1 MMEQL
6 MQYFTVQAP
15 TPREALEKMKR
26 QYGDDARILTQ
37 KSLRL
42 GGVFG
47 LFARQGIEIT
57 GYIAQSVGKKRQ
69 MEVEEEKKRILDN
82 AKREQTFQQ
91 LLREIHSLKDVI
103 AGSGERERGGPPAV
117 QRVVDLLRQNDFSE
131 DYIQTILKRIRAEF
145 SLQRLEDPALIQSAV
160 VEWIGESIQVLPCPI
175 PQNGERKIFI
185 LIGPTGVGKTTT
197 IAKLAAIYGLG
208 NSRSRPRKVR
218 IVTIDNY
225 RIAAKD
231 QIATY
236 AEIMRLPIS
245 FVESY
250 DDFKKILALN
260 EDAELLLVDTIGKSP
275 RDLAKLAEMKEILDA
290 AGSAAEIHLAIS
302 ATTKTSDVE
311 EILKQFEPF
320 GYRSI
325 VLTKL
330 DETTRIGNIISVLAQ
345 KDKPISYIS
354 DGQKVPQD
362 LEPASVLRLLAA
374 LEGLRIQQ
382 EKLEKKFG
390 KLEEI
395 IDKNWS

>member
-1 MMEQL
+1 

-15 TPREALEKMKR
+15 TPREALEKMR
-26 QYGDDARILTQ
+26 QQYGEDARILTQ
-37 KSLRL
+37 KSTRL
-42 GGVFG
+42 GGVLG

-57 GYIAQSVGKKRQ
+57 GYIAQSVGRRRQ
-69 MEVEEEKKRILDN
+69 VEVEEEKKRILDN

-91 LLREIHSLKDVI
+91 LLREIHSLKEML
-103 AGSGERERGGPPAV
+103 AGSPERSQPSAM
-117 QRVVDLLRQNDFSE
+117 QRVAELLHRNDFS
-131 DYIQTILKRIRAEF
+131 DAYIQQIMKRIRAEF
-145 SLQRLEDPALIQSAV
+145 SLQSLEDPARLEQAV
-160 VEWIGESIQVLPCPI
+160 VEWIGESIRVLPCPI
-175 PQNGERKIFI
+175 PRKEERKIFI

-208 NSRSRPRKVR
+208 NNRIQPRRVR

-245 FVESY
+245 FVESF
-250 DDFKKILALN
+250 DDFRKILALS
-260 EDAELLLVDTIGKSP
+260 EKEELVLVDTIGKSP
-275 RDLAKLAEMKEILDA
+275 RDLSKLAEMKEILDA
-290 AGSAAEIHLAIS
+290 AGGGAETHLAVS

-320 GYRSI
+320 GYRSV

-330 DETTRIGNIISVLAQ
+330 DETTRIGNIVSVLAQ
-345 KDKPISYIS
+345 SGKPISYIS

-362 LEPASVLRLLAA
+362 LEPATVIRLLLS
-374 LEGLRIQQ
+374 LEGFRIQQ

-395 IDKNWS
+395 VDRNWS

>member
-1 MMEQL
+1 
-6 MQYFTVQAP
+6 MQYFTVQAA
-15 TPREALEKMKR
+15 TPREALEKMR
-26 QYGDDARILTQ
+26 QQYGEDARILTQ
-37 KSLRL
+37 KSTRM
-42 GGVFG
+42 GGVLG

-57 GYIAQSVGKKRQ
+57 GYITQSTGKRRQ
-69 MEVEEEKKRILDN
+69 VEVEEEKKRILDH

-91 LLREIHSLKDVI
+91 LLREIHSLKEVLTGPGD
-103 AGSGERERGGPPAV
+103 RGGEPPGPV
-117 QRVVDLLRQNDFSE
+117 QKIAELLRRNDFSE
-131 DYIQTILKRIRAEF
+131 EYIRRIQTRMRGEF
-145 SLQRLEDPALIQSAV
+145 SLQGLEDAVQVENAV
-160 VEWIGESIQVLPCPI
+160 VEWIGESVRVLPCPI
-175 PQNGERKIFI
+175 PQQEERKIFI

-208 NSRSRPRKVR
+208 NNRIRPRKVR

-250 DDFKKILALN
+250 DDFRKVIALSN
-260 EDAELLLVDTIGKSP
+260 EAELILVDTIGKSP
-275 RDLAKLAEMKEILDA
+275 RDLSKLAEMKEILDA
-290 AGSAAEIHLAIS
+290 AGGSAEIHLAVS

-320 GYRSI
+320 SYRSV

-330 DETTRIGNIISVLAQ
+330 DETTRVGNIISVLAQ
-345 KDKPISYIS
+345 RDKPISYIS

-362 LEPASVLRLLAA
+362 LEPASVIRLLLS
-374 LEGLRIQQ
+374 LEGFRIHQ
-382 EKLEKKFG
+382 ERLEKKFG

-395 IDKNWS
+395 VDRNWS